1 MSPPA
6 LLTIDDPDGPGGPG
20 YVPQWIVEAVRDE
33 PERIGEAVPEAE
45 PAYHPPSP
53 LLSPSRRPLVA
64 AALLGV
70 GVLALLLLL
79 IPGSVMESDGQSM
92 LQMTRSLVERGD
104 VTVSTPRYGE
114 LIGVHGLGGRLYS
127 KYGPGQSIAA
137 IPLWLLGRA
146 LASLA
151 PSSLAPPSF
160 GSELPVMAASTLPAI
175 AVALSAAL
183 LVLAALELGASL
195 AGGLALA
202 LVYAVATPALVYATQ
217 WFSEPLTGCALLAAF
232 YLLLRD
238 RRVPTRWGPL
248 VAGVATACAVA
259 TRSEAL
265 VLTPALVAYAVL
277 SGERRPSGRRRRLLG
292 LLIPLALTL
301 AALGLYN
308 LARFGSPLETGY
320 SYGDVFAYRDTHPA
334 HSLASFVQGV
344 YGLVLSPG
352 KGLLEYAPVMV
363 LTPFAAVILWARRR
377 AETALL
383 LALIGLQLAGHANL
397 LISWLGGWSWGP
409 RFLVPVL
416 PFMMLLL
423 VPLFEAPG
431 RLRVRP
437 PRLSLT
443 RARGLF
449 VVLALAGVLVQLP
462 AVAIHEPHIYLYDQ
476 FPLYCA
482 HRDVNHCPSMD
493 QARLEHDYV
502 YAPAHSPIVGGWAL
516 LFDHNTWTPQ
526 TRMSP
531 DRVARQGVVVAP
543 HTWWRLL
550 NLQGAPTLPLVIA
563 CALLAL
569 LSALSLSLAL
579 RIGRGIQAPAAART
593 KAGSAAQRPHRE
605 WEAVEQPGVS

>member
-6 LLTIDDPDGPGGPG
+6 LMTTDNPDGPEYVSQWSVETVYEEPG
-20 YVPQWIVEAVRDE
+20 E
-33 PERIGEAVPEAE
+33 IGEAVRQ
-45 PAYHPPSP
+45 PAYRSSPSALP
-53 LLSPSRRPLVA
+53 SPSRHPLAV

-70 GVLALLLLL
+70 AILSLLLLL

-92 LQMTRSLVERGD
+92 LQVTRSLVERGD
-104 VTVSTPRYGE
+104 VTVSAPHYGE
-114 LIGVHGLGGRLYS
+114 LIGVRGLGGRLYS

-137 IPLWLLGRA
+137 IPLWLVGRA
-146 LASLA
+146 LASLI
-151 PSSLAPPSF
+151 PPSL
-160 GSELPVMAASTLPAI
+160 GVELPVMAASTLPAI

-183 LVLAALELGASL
+183 LLLTALELGASL
-195 AGGLALA
+195 AGAIALA
-202 LVYAVATPALVYATQ
+202 LVYSVTTPALVYATQ

-238 RRVPTRWGPL
+238 RRVPTWWGPL
-248 VAGVATACAVA
+248 AAGVAMACAVA
-259 TRSEAL
+259 TRSEVL
-265 VLTPALVAYAVL
+265 VLTPTLVVYAVL
-277 SGERRPSGRRRRLLG
+277 STGPQPGRRRQRLLG
-292 LLIPLALTL
+292 MLVPLVMTL

-308 LARFGSPLETGY
+308 LARFGSPFETGY

-352 KGLLEYAPVMV
+352 KGLLEYAPVMA
-363 LTPFAAVILWARRR
+363 LAPFAAVILWRRRR

-383 LALIGLQLAGHANL
+383 LALIGLQLVGHANL

-416 PFMMLLL
+416 PFMTLLL
-423 VPLFEAPG
+423 VPLFEARG
-431 RLRVRP
+431 RLQRP
-437 PRLSLT
+437 PRWNLS

-449 VVLALAGVLVQLP
+449 AVLALAGVLVQLP
-462 AVAIHEPHIYLYDQ
+462 AVVIHEPHIYLYDQ

-482 HRDVNHCPSMD
+482 HRDVNHCPSLD

-502 YAPAHSPIVGGWAL
+502 YAPTHSPIVGSWAL

-526 TRMSP
+526 TRMEP

-550 NLQGAPTLPLVIA
+550 SLQGVPTPPLAIV
-563 CALLAL
+563 CVLLGL
-569 LSALSLSLAL
+569 LSALSLTLAL
-579 RIGRGIQAPAAART
+579 RIGRAPQALT
-593 KAGSAAQRPHRE
+593 AAQAKTDSTTHWAHKE
-605 WEAVEQPGVS
+605 WETMEHQGVS

>member
-6 LLTIDDPDGPGGPG
+6 LMTTDNADGPEYVSQWSVETVHEEPG
-20 YVPQWIVEAVRDE
+20 E
-33 PERIGEAVPEAE
+33 IGEAVPE
-45 PAYHPPSP
+45 PTYRPSPSP
-53 LLSPSRRPLVA
+53 LPSPSRRPLAV

-70 GVLALLLLL
+70 AVLALLLLL

-92 LQMTRSLVERGD
+92 LQVTRSLVERGD
-104 VTVSTPRYGE
+104 VTVAAPRYGE

-137 IPLWLLGRA
+137 IPLWLFGRA

-151 PSSLAPPSF
+151 PPSLVPPSF
-160 GSELPVMAASTLPAI
+160 GPEIPVMAASTLPAI

-183 LVLAALELGASL
+183 LLLTALELGASL
-195 AGGLALA
+195 AGAIALA
-202 LVYAVATPALVYATQ
+202 LVYSVATPALVYATQ

-238 RRVPTRWGPL
+238 RRVPTWWGPL
-248 VAGVATACAVA
+248 AAGAATAGAVA
-259 TRSEAL
+259 TRSEVL
-265 VLTPALVAYAVL
+265 VLTPALVVYAVL
-277 SGERRPSGRRRRLLG
+277 SMGPQPGRRRQRLLG
-292 LLIPLALTL
+292 MLVPLVMTL

-308 LARFGSPLETGY
+308 LTRFGSPFETGY

-334 HSLASFVQGV
+334 HSPASFVQGV

-363 LTPFAAVILWARRR
+363 LAPFAAVILWARRR

-409 RFLVPVL
+409 RFLAPVL

-423 VPLFEAPG
+423 VPLFEARG
-431 RLRVRP
+431 RLHRP
-437 PRLSLT
+437 PRWNLS

-449 VVLALAGVLVQLP
+449 AVLALAGVLVQLP
-462 AVAIHEPHIYLYDQ
+462 AVVIHEPHIYLYDQ

-482 HRDVNHCPSMD
+482 HRDVNHCPSTD

-502 YAPAHSPIVGGWAL
+502 YAPAHSPIVGSWAL

-543 HTWWRLL
+543 HTWWHLL
-550 NLQGAPTLPLVIA
+550 SLQGAPTPPLVIA
-563 CALLAL
+563 CVLLGL
-569 LSALSLSLAL
+569 LSALSLTLAL
-579 RIGRGIQAPAAART
+579 RIGRHTHVWVATQT
-593 KAGSAAQRPHRE
+593 KTESATHWAHRE
-605 WEAVEQPGVS
+605 WETAEQRGVS

>member
-6 LLTIDDPDGPGGPG
+6 LITTDDPDGPEYVSQWSVETVYEEPG
-20 YVPQWIVEAVRDE
+20 E
-33 PERIGEAVPEAE
+33 IGEAVRQ
-45 PAYHPPSP
+45 PAYRSSPSP
-53 LLSPSRRPLVA
+53 LPSPSRRPLAV

-70 GVLALLLLL
+70 AILALLLLL

-92 LQMTRSLVERGD
+92 LQVTRSLVERGD
-104 VTVSTPRYGE
+104 VTVSAPRYGE
-114 LIGVHGLGGRLYS
+114 LIGVQGVGGRLYS

-137 IPLWLLGRA
+137 IPLWLVGRA
-146 LASLA
+146 LASLV
-151 PSSLAPPSF
+151 PPSF
-160 GSELPVMAASTLPAI
+160 GAELPVMAASTLPAI

-183 LVLAALELGASL
+183 LLLTALELGASL
-195 AGGLALA
+195 GGAIALA
-202 LVYAVATPALVYATQ
+202 LVYSVATPALVYATQ

-238 RRVPTRWGPL
+238 RRLPTWWGPL
-248 VAGVATACAVA
+248 AAGAATACAVA
-259 TRSEAL
+259 TRSEVL
-265 VLTPALVAYAVL
+265 VLMPAMVVYAVL
-277 SGERRPSGRRRRLLG
+277 STGPQPGRRRQRLLG
-292 LLIPLALTL
+292 MLVPLVMTL
-301 AALGLYN
+301 AALGFYN

-320 SYGDVFAYRDTHPA
+320 SYGDVFAYRDTHPT
-334 HSLASFVQGV
+334 HSLDSFVQGV

-352 KGLLEYAPVMV
+352 KGLLEYAPVMA
-363 LTPFAAVILWARRR
+363 LAPFAAVILWARRR

-383 LALIGLQLAGHANL
+383 LALIGLQVAGHANL

-423 VPLFEAPG
+423 VPLFEARG
-431 RLRVRP
+431 QLHWP
-437 PRLSLT
+437 PRWNLS

-449 VVLALAGVLVQLP
+449 AVLALAGVLVQLP
-462 AVAIHEPHIYLYDQ
+462 AVVIHEPHIYLYDQ

-482 HRDVNHCPSMD
+482 HRDVNHCPSTD

-502 YAPAHSPIVGGWAL
+502 YAPAHSPIVGSWAL

-526 TRMSP
+526 TRVSP

-550 NLQGAPTLPLVIA
+550 SLQGAPTLPLVLA

-569 LSALSLSLAL
+569 LSALSLTLAL
-579 RIGRGIQAPAAART
+579 RIGRGIQAPVDARAKPDPAAHWL
-593 KAGSAAQRPHRE
+593 HRE
-605 WEAVEQPGVS
+605 WEAVEQSGAS

>member
-6 LLTIDDPDGPGGPG
+6 LMMTDDADGPE
-20 YVPQWIVEAVRDE
+20 YAPQWIVEAVHDE
-33 PERIGEAVPEAE
+33 PERIGEAVPE
-45 PAYHPPSP
+45 PTDRLSSSSLP
-53 LLSPSRRPLVA
+53 SPSRRPLAV
-64 AALLGV
+64 AALLGA

-92 LQMTRSLVERGD
+92 VQVTRSLVERGD
-104 VTVSTPRYGE
+104 VTVSAPRYGE

-137 IPLWLLGRA
+137 IPLWLVGRA

-151 PSSLAPPSF
+151 PPSLVPPSF

-183 LVLAALELGASL
+183 LLLTALELGATL
-195 AGGLALA
+195 VGGIALA

-238 RRVPTRWGPL
+238 RRVPTWWGPL
-248 VAGVATACAVA
+248 AAGAAMAGAVA
-259 TRSEAL
+259 TRSEVL
-265 VLTPALVAYAVL
+265 VLTPALAAYAVL
-277 SGERRPSGRRRRLLG
+277 AAGPQPGPERRRQRLLG
-292 LLIPLALTL
+292 LLVPLAMTL

-308 LARFGSPLETGY
+308 LARFGSPFETGY
-320 SYGDVFAYRDTHPA
+320 SYGDVFAYRDTHPT

-352 KGLLEYAPVMV
+352 KGLLEYAPVMA

-383 LALIGLQLAGHANL
+383 LTLIGLQVAGHANL

-409 RFLVPVL
+409 RFLAPVL

-423 VPLFEAPG
+423 VPLFEARG
-431 RLRVRP
+431 RVSVKP
-437 PRLSLT
+437 PRLDLR

-449 VVLALAGVLVQLP
+449 AVLALAGVLVQLP

-482 HRDVNHCPSMD
+482 HRDVNHCPSTD

-502 YAPAHSPIVGGWAL
+502 YAPAHSPIVGSWAL

-526 TRMSP
+526 TRVSP

-550 NLQGAPTLPLVIA
+550 SLQGAPTLPLVLA

-569 LSALSLSLAL
+569 LSALSLTLAL
-579 RIGRGIQAPAAART
+579 RIGRGIQAPVDARAKPDPAAHWL
-593 KAGSAAQRPHRE
+593 HRE
-605 WEAVEQPGVS
+605 WEAVEQSGVS